1 MNFDTTKL
9 DATGK
14 VVLDHIYDQETP
26 LHFYNALSE
35 LDYSIPAEANPVF
48 EKLISFL
55 QKNKAN
61 KEIKLIDL
69 GSSYGVNSAL
79 LKSKKSL
86 NDLLER
92 YKVRELKNSTS
103 NELIKK
109 DKSWYQVE
117 KNSITI
123 IGADVS
129 ERALDYALKTNL
141 INNKLC
147 GNFEE
152 RTLTETETQII
163 ENTDLIISTG
173 CIGYVGYQTIKE
185 LLNSLTP
192 KQPIMAHFVLRTISF
207 EKIEQEISKNG
218 YKTYKSKMPFRQR
231 SFASKEEKTSTLERL
246 IEMGLNPENY
256 EAEGSYYAHLYISL
270 PSGIEFT
277 SLPEGIKSYF

>member
-48 EKLISFL
+48 VKLISFI
-55 QKNKAN
+55 QKLKNDQT
-61 KEIKLIDL
+61 IKLIDL
-69 GSSYGVNSAL
+69 GSSYGVNGAL
-79 LKSKKSL
+79 LKTNKSL
-86 NDLLER
+86 DDLLKR
-92 YKVRELKNSTS
+92 YKAPELKNSTS

-109 DKSWYQVE
+109 DKNWYE
-117 KNSITI
+117 IENNSII
-123 IGADVS
+123 MVGADVS
-129 ERALDYALKTNL
+129 KHALDYALKTNL
-141 INNKLC
+141 INKKLC
-147 GNFEE
+147 GNLEQ
-152 RTLTETETQII
+152 RTLTENETQAI

-173 CIGYVGYQTIKE
+173 CIGYVSHQTIKE
-185 LLNSLTP
+185 LLNSLKP

-218 YKTYKSKMPFRQR
+218 YKTYKSKIPFRQR
-231 SFASKEEKTSTLERL
+231 QFASKEEQASTLSRL
-246 IEMGLNPENY
+246 KEMELNSEHY
-256 EAEGSYYAHLYISL
+256 EAEGNYYAHLYISL